1 MLGINLNPK
10 LLLAAQ
16 LVVSATG
23 CSYQQAYH
31 GMQDA
36 GKQQHCR
43 DIIDEA
49 ERAKC
54 EQNFDKDYKT
64 YKKQREAVMQGER
77 E

>member
-1 MLGINLNPK
+1 MLGCNFNRRLF
-10 LLLAAQ
+10 LAGVLA
-16 LVVSATG
+16 VTASG
-23 CSYQQAYH
+23 CSYQQAYQ

-54 EQNFDKDYKT
+54 EQNFAKDYDT